1 VVCAFSIVL
10 VQLLSLDFLAS
21 HCAAAAALFLGIENL
36 MGFVAIFG
44 ADPLPTLC

>member
-1 VVCAFSIVL
+1 VPSLSFSCSCF
-10 VQLLSLDFLAS
+10 LSTS
-21 HCAAAAALFLGIENL
+21 VHRTCAAAAALFLGIENL